1 MSRRNQKTVPSEDA
15 IKMTKEQE
23 EIAKYIRF
31 NCPTATTMFE
41 GNEVHYFSGNKAVDT
56 LWDSKYGNKAKKD
69 PMFKTR
75 DDCFHYIC
83 ELNSKQLFFRAKKLV
98 AKKKENKD
106 KGNDSSAEVTKSPK
120 GTVEKRNKKNKEEET
135 ATEAEGDEKEVKKND
150 KKDEE
155 KKKKKVKL
163 LVHEIQSF
171 VDDKDVYVW
180 VFDPTPLMK
189 KVIGVLMLV
198 GTIVGCL
205 FPLWPAWLRQAV
217 YYISISGIGL
227 FAAII
232 VTAILRTILFGIIYA
247 VTFGK
252 HKLWIL
258 PNLTEDC
265 GVLESFQPWYTYE
278 YCGDEKKKD
287 DKKNKKDK
295 KSKKE
300 KDSDAE
306 DEDIEKPAAEPKQ
319 SEVEDD
325 EDAEKYSQ
333 ASTDENYEKIDD
345 EEISAPP
352 SPSEGIARKRRPA
365 KV

>member
-1 MSRRNQKTVPSEDA
+1 
-15 IKMTKEQE
+15 MTKEQE

-56 LWDSKYGNKAKKD
+56 LWDSKYGNKAKNS

-120 GTVEKRNKKNKEEET
+120 GTVEKRNKKAKEEET
-135 ATEAEGDEKEVKKND
+135 ATEAEGDEKEEGKKDD

-163 LVHEIQSF
+163 LVHDIQTF

-189 KVIGVLMLV
+189 KIIGVLMLV

-205 FPLWPAWLRQAV
+205 FPLWPAWLRQGV
-217 YYISISGIGL
+217 YYISITGIGC

-232 VTAILRTILFGIIYA
+232 VTAILRSILFCIIYA

-278 YCGDEKKKD
+278 CCGD
-287 DKKNKKDK
+287 NKKE
-295 KSKKE
+295 SKKE
-300 KDSDAE
+300 KKEKKSKDSDAE
-306 DEDIEKPAAEPKQ
+306 EDVDEPSVDPEQK
-319 SEVEDD
+319 EDEGE
-325 EDAEKYSQ
+325 EDAEKDSQ

-345 EEISAPP
+345 EEFSAPP
-352 SPSEGIARKRRPA
+352 SPNEGIARKRRPA

>member
-1 MSRRNQKTVPSEDA
+1 MSKRNQKNAPSEDA

-56 LWDSKYGNKAKKD
+56 LWDSKYGNKAKNS

-120 GTVEKRNKKNKEEET
+120 GTVEKRNKKGKEEET
-135 ATEAEGDEKEVKKND
+135 ATEAEGDEKEETKKDD

-163 LVHEIQSF
+163 LVHDIQTF

-189 KVIGVLMLV
+189 KIIGVLMLV

-205 FPLWPAWLRQAV
+205 FPLWPAWLRQGV
-217 YYISISGIGL
+217 YYVSITGIGC

-278 YCGDEKKKD
+278 CCGDDRKE
-287 DKKNKKDK
+287 NKKDK
-295 KSKKE
+295 KEKKSKKA

-306 DEDIEKPAAEPKQ
+306 EEVDEPSADPEQKEC
-319 SEVEDD
+319 EDE

>member
-1 MSRRNQKTVPSEDA
+1 MSKRNQKGVSTEDA
-15 IKMTKEQE
+15 VKMTKEQE
-23 EIAKYIRF
+23 DIAKYIRF

-56 LWDSKYGNKAKKD
+56 LWESKYGNKAKKD
-69 PMFKTR
+69 AMFKTR

-120 GTVEKRNKKNKEEET
+120 GVVEKRNKKAKEEET
-135 ATEAEGDEKEVKKND
+135 ATEAEGDEKEVKKD
-150 KKDEE
+150 EKKDEE

-163 LVHEIQSF
+163 LVHEVQAF

-189 KVIGVLMLV
+189 KIIGVLMLV

-205 FPLWPAWLRQAV
+205 FPLWPVWLRQGV
-217 YYISISGIGL
+217 YYVSITGIGC

-252 HKLWIL
+252 HKLWVL

-278 YCGDEKKKD
+278 YVGDEKKEAKKD
-287 DKKNKKDK
+287 KKDK

-306 DEDIEKPAAEPKQ
+306 EEEQDHIAAEQEQK
-319 SEVEDD
+319 EEEDD
-325 EDAEKYSQ
+325 DAEKNSQ
-333 ASTDENYEKIDD
+333 ASTDDNYEKIED

-352 SPSEGIARKRRPA
+352 SPSDDAPRKRRPA